1 MKALYQL
8 FFLLFTGI
16 LLSGCGALEGTGFL
30 QDNSQVNQLIAKSD
44 ENMLKALADGLVAC
58 GENEGCKIAL
68 SSAYFSQIGQRKFF
82 KPESVSDVL
91 LAGSRYIPLV
101 DEAIRLWANPSYGAG
116 SNGGLVLVGDN
127 NQVSNLGNR
136 TTADNQ
142 SSITGTFDTE
152 SRIEHLVYT
161 QDSTQSSSN
170 GTGSVENVENQQD
183 QNYKP

>member
-1 MKALYQL
+1 MKAIYQL
-8 FFLLFTGI
+8 FFLLFVGVM
-16 LLSGCGALEGTGFL
+16 LSGCGAIGGTGFL
-30 QDNSQVNQLIAKSD
+30 QDNSQVNQLIAQSD
-44 ENMLKALADGLVAC
+44 ENMLKALAEGLVAC

-82 KPESVSDVL
+82 KPESVSDIL
-91 LAGSRYIPLV
+91 MAGSRYIPLV
-101 DEAIRLWANPSYGAG
+101 DEAIRLWANSSYGAG

-142 SSITGTFDTE
+142 SSLTGTFDT
-152 SRIEHLVYT
+152 SSSIEHLVYT

-170 GTGSVENVENQQD
+170 GEGSVGM
-183 QNYKP
+183 